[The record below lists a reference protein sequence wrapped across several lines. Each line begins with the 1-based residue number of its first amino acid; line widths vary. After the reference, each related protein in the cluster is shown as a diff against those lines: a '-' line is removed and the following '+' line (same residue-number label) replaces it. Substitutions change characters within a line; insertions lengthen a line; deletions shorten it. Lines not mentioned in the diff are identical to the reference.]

1 MSEAQKIIERNFD
14 QIRSDVLALT
24 EENTGVI
31 SEESRKL
38 YLAIREFVYEYM
50 YDSSTVDDAEEDA
63 KYVPNKYDDEY
74 FYNGVTLDS

>member
-1 MSEAQKIIERNFD
+1 MSEAQRIIERNFD
-14 QIRSDVLALT
+14 QIRKDVDALT
-24 EENTGVI
+24 EEHTGVI
-31 SEESRKL
+31 SPESRDL
-38 YLAIREFVYEYM
+38 YLAIREYVYEHM

>member
-14 QIRSDVLALT
+14 QIRNDVLALT
-24 EENTGVI
+24 EEDTGVI
-31 SEESRKL
+31 SEESRRL

-74 FYNGVTLDS
+74 FYHGVKLDS

>member
-31 SEESRKL
+31 SEESRRL

>member
-14 QIRSDVLALT
+14 QIRNDVLALT
-24 EENTGVI
+24 EEDTGVI
-31 SEESRKL
+31 SEESRRL